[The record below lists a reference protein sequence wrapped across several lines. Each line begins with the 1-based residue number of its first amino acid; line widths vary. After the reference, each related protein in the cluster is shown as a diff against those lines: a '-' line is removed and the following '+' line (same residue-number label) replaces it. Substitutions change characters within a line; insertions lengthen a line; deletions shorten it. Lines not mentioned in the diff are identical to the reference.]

1 MPSENDT
8 FYGELA
14 EILAEKVPVKV
25 SLLAT
30 QRGNESG

>member
-1 MPSENDT
+1 MPSENDA
-8 FYGELA
+8 FYREFG

-30 QRGNESG
+30 QGGN